1 MSLMATLTLFVTTAA
16 SAAPTFKMPVPCG
29 QTWLANND
37 NSSAHVGKELDFNRG
52 STAEADRGDTVVAT
66 AAGTVKT
73 AKNQGTVNGYGNLVT
88 IDHGGGWVSYYAHL
102 ETMAVVSGQAVLQ
115 GQPIGSVG
123 NSSYRS
129 ITPHLHFEIRLGAG
143 YPGNIQAVPGYN
155 YTKGGSQS
163 MKSTNCATQQDPAAL
178 CGSGYVVNDTARL
191 GSVGAVVLTYNKAAK
206 NNCAVTLKFGN
217 LGSSRRPACTSR
229 PRVRRKNPIPAATSN
244 TPARSA
250 PIRPRAS
257 SGAAPSVAS
266 RTTARPSTADAGCKA
281 RIGSPLIASVAL
293 LLAGSHRDSGR
304 RERRRKGAALPA
316 VNMEAVLKAAQWDP
330 QKTGSAITPGSGP
343 SVLLVE
349 KALQAKGLL
358 AATLRRR
365 ALRDVDGDGVHEVA
379 EAARLHRARRQRPSR

>member
-1 MSLMATLTLFVTTAA
+1 MSTPSPSTPSRLFGSGPRRLTAGVILTSLMATLTLFVTTAA

-29 QTWLANND
+29 QTWSANNN
-37 NSSAHVGKELDFNRG
+37 NSSAHVGKELDLNRG

-123 NSSYRS
+123 NSSYRR

-155 YTKGGSQS
+155 YARGGSQN
-163 MKSTNCATQQDPAAL
+163 MTSTNCASQQDPAAL

-191 GSVGAVVLTYNKAAK
+191 GSAGAVVLTYNKAAR

-217 LGSSRRPACTSR
+217 LGSRT
-229 PRVRRKNPIPAATSN
+229 ATSAYI
-244 TPARSA
+244 TPQGQAKKSD
-250 PIRPRAS
+250 
-257 SGAAPSVAS
+257 SGSFFEYAGPV
-266 RTTARPSTADAGCKA
+266 RTNSPTCIKWGGT
-281 RIGSPLIASVAL
+281 IGSS
-293 LLAGSHRDSGR
+293 SYNS
-304 RERRRKGAALPA
+304 
-316 VNMEAVLKAAQWDP
+316 
-330 QKTGSAITPGSGP
+330 P
-343 SVLLVE
+343 SE
-349 KALQAKGLL
+349 
-358 AATLRRR
+358 
-365 ALRDVDGDGVHEVA
+365 HC
-379 EAARLHRARRQRPSR
+379 